1 MNYKLYAVVAFSLA
15 ALVFARYEVLQFF
28 EARTSLADYADR
40 TAVVAGTVAGDPDK
54 RASSLRVPLKV
65 ETINSQDAPHGTL
78 LVLLPRETE
87 VAYGEKLEVR
97 GLIALPESFETDT
110 GRVFDY
116 PGYLRVRGISAVMQ
130 RATLRAQEP
139 AGMTVLGP
147 LYSLKH
153 VFERSLEH
161 NIAEPEVSLLEGM
174 LLGERG
180 GFTPELLQAFA
191 VVGLIHIVVLSGS
204 NIAIVAEAVFRLLG
218 LWRRLPRPW
227 LFILGF
233 ATIVLFALMTG
244 GGAATVRAVIMGA
257 IAILARYLRRPQAA
271 LRALMVAAVAMI
283 LWNPLVLWLDTG
295 FILSVLAT
303 FGLITLAPYIETKLT
318 KLPAWGSFNIR
329 SIVAT
334 TIAVEIFILP
344 ALLYTSG
351 IFSVLSLPIN
361 VLVLPLVPVVM
372 LAGFVVG
379 VLGFIHP
386 LLAFVPAF
394 FTQFMLRLIIGVT
407 ELVADIPVASAA
419 VASFPWW
426 MAALVYVPLT
436 WLAWQ
441 AYAKSSL
448 VSRTYSVSPS
458 LARDQK

>member
-1 MNYKLYAVVAFSLA
+1 MNLKLYAVVVLSLS
-15 ALVFARYEVLQFF
+15 ALVFARYGVLQFF
-28 EARTSLADYADR
+28 EAKTSLATYADR

-54 RASSLRVPLKV
+54 RATSLRVPLRV

-87 VAYGEKLEVR
+87 VAYGERVEVR
-97 GLIALPESFETDT
+97 GLITLPDAFETDT

-139 AGMTVLGP
+139 AGLTVLGP

-153 VFERSLEH
+153 VFEDSLEQ

-180 GFTPELLQAFA
+180 GFTPELLQAFII
-191 VVGLIHIVVLSGS
+191 VGLIHIVVLSGS

-218 LWRRLPRPW
+218 LVRRLPRGW
-227 LFILGF
+227 LFGLGF
-233 ATIVLFALMTG
+233 GAIVLFALMTG

-271 LRALMVAAVAMI
+271 LRALAVAAVAMV
-283 LWNPLVLWLDTG
+283 LWNPLVLLYDTG
-295 FILSVLAT
+295 FVLSVLAT
-303 FGLITLAPYIETKLT
+303 FGLITLAPFIETRLT
-318 KLPAWGSFNIR
+318 KLPSWKRFNIR

-334 TIAVEIFILP
+334 TIAVEIFLLP

-351 IFSVLSLPIN
+351 IFSALSLPVNI
-361 VLVLPLVPVVM
+361 LVLPLVPVVM
-372 LAGFVVG
+372 LVGFVAG

-394 FTQFMLRLIIGVT
+394 LAQFMLRLIIGIA
-407 ELVADIPVASAA
+407 ELSADMPLVSTLIAPFPLWVALLA
-419 VASFPWW
+419 
-426 MAALVYVPLT
+426 YVPLI
-436 WLAWQ
+436 WLAWK
-441 AYAKSSL
+441 AYAKSNQF
-448 VSRTYSVSPS
+448 TSP
-458 LARDQK
+458 APQNDPQ